1 MLYYYYYTY
10 HPLLKSPAGSAQLS
24 QTANTD
30 VKRTP
35 IKGSGVPSSTAS
47 TYDVIGIAHVSIPE
61 VTGFTEPHTRERE
74 REDTDGGTADTRD
87 GRALAPHRSPEG
99 LAGSSLS
106 LSR

>member
-1 MLYYYYYTY
+1 MPWGGVGWGTVLYYYYTY

-35 IKGSGVPSSTAS
+35 INGSGVPSSTAS

-61 VTGFTEPHTRERE
+61 VTGSTEPHARERE
-74 REDTDGGTADTRD
+74 RG
-87 GRALAPHRSPEG
+87 H
-99 LAGSSLS
+99 
-106 LSR
+106 